1 MQQADISKVR
11 ASVHQ
16 QCGSKVMIQLD
27 RGRNKVDIQQGVI
40 QHAYPSVFTILV
52 NDERVLYKI
61 HEYLQFFSIF
71 ECFFIQIYS
80 NTTFSSR
87 SSTFTTI
94 YG

>member
-52 NDERVLYKI
+52 NDKRYS
-61 HEYLQFFSIF
+61 HETLLRKCADGYFVSK
-71 ECFFIQIYS
+71 
-80 NTTFSSR
+80 
-87 SSTFTTI
+87 
-94 YG
+94 

>member
-27 RGRNKVDIQQGVI
+27 RGRHKVEIQQGVI

-52 NDERVLYKI
+52 NDERDDNQPQL
-61 HEYLQFFSIF
+61 LSFSYNDIITKDIRMKL
-71 ECFFIQIYS
+71 C
-80 NTTFSSR
+80 
-87 SSTFTTI
+87 
-94 YG
+94 

>member
-52 NDERVLYKI
+52 MTINLSYYPLVTMILLQKI
-61 HEYLQFFSIF
+61 FA
-71 ECFFIQIYS
+71 
-80 NTTFSSR
+80 
-87 SSTFTTI
+87 
-94 YG
+94 

>member
-40 QHAYPSVFTILV
+40 QHAYS
-52 NDERVLYKI
+52 
-61 HEYLQFFSIF
+61 HETLLRKCADGYFVSK
-71 ECFFIQIYS
+71 
-80 NTTFSSR
+80 
-87 SSTFTTI
+87 
-94 YG
+94 

>member
-52 NDERVLYKI
+52 MMSVMTINLSYYPLVTMILLQKI
-61 HEYLQFFSIF
+61 FA
-71 ECFFIQIYS
+71 
-80 NTTFSSR
+80 
-87 SSTFTTI
+87 
-94 YG
+94 